1 MENTVQNTIEIVFAG
16 VDEFNRPT
24 FLNASDNHRFYCDT
38 DNLFDY
44 GTVEEAV
51 MGFYAS
57 NPGMLRHICYKGRMF
72 DSEPDG
78 TPVNVTIISAREAKS
93 RRK

>member
-1 MENTVQNTIEIVFAG
+1 
-16 VDEFNRPT
+16 
-24 FLNASDNHRFYCDT
+24 
-38 DNLFDY
+38 
-44 GTVEEAV
+44 

-78 TPVNVTIISAREAKS
+78 TPVNVTIISTREAKS